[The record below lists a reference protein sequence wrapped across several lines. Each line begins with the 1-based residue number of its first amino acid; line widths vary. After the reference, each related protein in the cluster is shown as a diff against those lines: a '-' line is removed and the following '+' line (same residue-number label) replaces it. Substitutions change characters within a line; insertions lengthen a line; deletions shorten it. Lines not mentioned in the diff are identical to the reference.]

1 MDLQI
6 KSSLNSAKIL
16 DFRKQAEKRLA
27 QLLHHFLEKSP
38 LKYAVVGSAV
48 CPNPLYIRNP
58 TKMISFKSHMDILLQ
73 KLVHPGRIS
82 ARSAELVKKQFQ
94 KFFIVIDQSQL
105 LF

>member
-16 DFRKQAEKRLA
+16 NFRKQAGKLLV

-38 LKYAVVGSAV
+38 LKYAV
-48 CPNPLYIRNP
+48 YIRNS
-58 TKMISFKSHMDILLQ
+58 TKMSSFKSHMDILLQ
-73 KLVHPGRIS
+73 KLVHLGRIS
-82 ARSAELVKKQFQ
+82 GRSAESVKKQFQ
-94 KFFIVIDQSQL
+94 NVFIVIDQSQL

>member
-38 LKYAVVGSAV
+38 LKYAVARSAV
-48 CPNPLYIRNP
+48 CPSPLYIRNP